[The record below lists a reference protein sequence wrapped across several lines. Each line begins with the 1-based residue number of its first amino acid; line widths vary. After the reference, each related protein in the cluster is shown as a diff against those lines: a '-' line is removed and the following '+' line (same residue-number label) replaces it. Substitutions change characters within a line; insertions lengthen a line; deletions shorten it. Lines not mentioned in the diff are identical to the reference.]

1 MSMAKNRYLVEFSIG
16 LCTSRVIAADT
27 EEEAQSIAEELR
39 FDDDFFNDIID
50 SWEND
55 YDQWRGK
62 YCEVTTFER
71 VSDDEPAANEEE

>member
-1 MSMAKNRYLVEFSIG
+1 MAKNKYWVDFSIC
-16 LCTSRVIAADT
+16 LSTSRVIAADT

-39 FDDDFFNDIID
+39 FDDGFFNNGVD

-62 YCEVTTFER
+62 YCEVEVWGR
-71 VSDDEPAANEEE
+71 ASDAEPAANEEE